1 MSAQLDV
8 ETVLADARQRAQLL
22 RAEGHPIQAGS
33 IERVCDEFAGAM
45 RPFLTWL
52 SESEAQ
58 LRSGW
63 SVERLRSAFPEWEE
77 MGCARKS
84 GDGRRAKR
92 QYREFI
98 VPARVLE
105 ADARQAGLRGGSL
118 KKAGG
123 V

>member
-1 MSAQLDV
+1 MSEQLDL
-8 ETVLADARQRAQLL
+8 ETMLADWRQRAQLL
-22 RAEGHPIQAGS
+22 RAEGHPVQAGTYDRACEE
-33 IERVCDEFAGAM
+33 IGGVM